1 MCKHMAA
8 RNSCS
13 DVVSTKQE
21 KEGSKPTPLALGI
34 STLKPKYPQ
43 YALASRRTASFTAAS
58 TPWPADA
65 HVKVED
71 LVDAGLVYTGVQDSV
86 RCYHCGGGLRNWEPG
101 DDPMVEHAK
110 WYPACHHV
118 LITKGKMFFR
128 KVEDGDNP
136 EDDTPSMTEDVRSDS
151 LNSAVQAVIENG
163 YPKEDAMRAISV
175 IRIKNGPHAKIT
187 AADIASILLEA
198 EDDPNFFLSFGV
210 DNSEHG
216 CSTEED
222 EGVQDSVR
230 CYHCGGGLRNWE
242 PGDDP
247 MVEHAKWYPACHH
260 VLITKGKMFF
270 RKVEDG
276 DNPEDDTPSMT
287 EDVRSDSLNSAVQ
300 AVIENGYPKEDAMR
314 AISVIR
320 IKNGPHA
327 KITAADIASILLEAE
342 DDPNFFL
349 SFGVDNS
356 EHGCSTE
363 EDEGINERETME
375 EENQKLK
382 RLIICQICLHNEHD
396 TVFRPCGHLVVCKD
410 CASVL
415 NTCNSCGKS
424 IEDKI
429 QIKRS

>member
-1 MCKHMAA
+1 MVHFDQNLK
-8 RNSCS
+8 RDYRTIVKSY
-13 DVVSTKQE
+13 
-21 KEGSKPTPLALGI
+21 I
-34 STLKPKYPQ
+34 SN
-43 YALASRRTASFTAAS
+43 R
-58 TPWPADA
+58 
-65 HVKVED
+65 
-71 LVDAGLVYTGVQDSV
+71 GVQDSV

-175 IRIKNGPHAKIT
+175 IRIKNEQSLLFVQHVLSPTGPHAKIT

-198 EDDPNFFLSFGV
+198 EDDPNFFLSF
-210 DNSEHG
+210 
-216 CSTEED
+216 
-222 EGVQDSVR
+222 GVQDSVR

-320 IKNGPHA
+320 IKNEQSLLFVQHVLSPTGPHA

-349 SFGVDNS
+349 SFGSLFCFIMKSVNYLVRDE
-356 EHGCSTE
+356 EHKQE
-363 EDEGINERETME
+363 PDARTM
-375 EENQKLK
+375 NNTGKPDG
-382 RLIICQICLHNEHD
+382 RNAIIL
-396 TVFRPCGHLVVCKD
+396 
-410 CASVL
+410 
-415 NTCNSCGKS
+415 
-424 IEDKI
+424 
-429 QIKRS
+429 